1 ARRRAF
7 EHNSWQ
13 KLDQILT
20 EIRGEYRRV
29 LVAIEGL
36 YSMDGDYP
44 NLPKFVEVKKR
55 HKAMLFVDEAHS
67 MGTLGEHGKGL
78 GELQGVPRADV
89 DLWMGTLSKSFGS
102 CGGFIG
108 ASREMVHY
116 LRYTTPG
123 FVFANGIPPTST
135 GAALAAVQVLSRE
148 PHRVAKLRENAQLFL
163 ELARHYGL
171 DTGVAMG
178 TAIVPV
184 ITGSSV
190 SALQLSEKL
199 FTRGIN
205 AQPILHPA
213 VEEEKARVR
222 FFITSEHTEEQ
233 IREAVE
239 KVAQSAFEIDPALAS
254 RYRGGAEV
262 KS

>member
-1 ARRRAF
+1 
-7 EHNSWQ
+7 
-13 KLDQILT
+13 
-20 EIRGEYRRV
+20 
-29 LVAIEGL
+29 
-36 YSMDGDYP
+36 
-44 NLPKFVEVKKR
+44 
-55 HKAMLFVDEAHS
+55 

-78 GELQGVPRADV
+78 GELQGVRRADV

-135 GAALAAVQVLSRE
+135 GAALTAVQVLSRE